1 MRESIHQILALKI
14 SLISVENALV
24 NYTRFLL
31 LILRLHQIILYGLG
45 KIFLNILK
53 ILTINDQIR
62 GENYDSPS
70 REAFEKLIKTIEDQ
84 GQKQIKAIQDQEQ
97 VKEIKKYTYDAEHT
111 ALISRQKE
119 VFNERLERLEKI
131 TDLDKIVN
139 SNDLNTADAKF
150 DKFDTALDT
159 MDKIKYGEVSL
170 ADAKKIINRN

>member
-31 LILRLHQIILYGLG
+31 VILRLHQIILYGLG
-45 KIFLNILK
+45 KI
-53 ILTINDQIR
+53 
-62 GENYDSPS
+62 SPS

-159 MDKIKYGEVSL
+159 IDKIKYGEVSL